1 MRHRRKARPVC
12 KLGVKPHE
20 ESQMNGRNR
29 LWMIAGLLAA
39 SAGMLRAQPTPTIH
53 VESRIV
59 LLDIAATDAQGH
71 AVLDLRPEEFHIYEK
86 NVLQQVRS
94 FEPPSAHA
102 LPADAAG
109 KVLVNSTA
117 DLPKIG
123 EAPITLLLLDELN
136 MKFED
141 EVYERDKLVE
151 WLERQPAVL
160 PQPTALMAVTYDKF
174 EVVRDFTQS
183 RDALVEIL
191 KKHTGGV
198 LWRSESNG
206 RVGSQAS
213 ENMAATLGAL
223 EQVAQAMRGV
233 PGRKNVIWVG
243 NGFPSVNMSDVGR
256 TSNDEIEATLR
267 HLSTVMLHAR
277 VTLSIIGGPL
287 IDFHPA
293 VIETQSDAD
302 IMSAAGLD
310 GLSITEGGVRFSGL
324 APPTGGKAY
333 SNSND
338 ILGELTRS
346 IDGGSQYYT
355 LSYRPSDPS
364 NNPKEY
370 RRIRVEVTRPGVTV
384 QTRDGYF
391 EEAPAP
397 DPTAKVPVQ
406 QLAFDLYGAANSTMT
421 YTDLHVTAKR
431 TGTEDFTL
439 HAAAKDITWR
449 ELPDGRRHADLV
461 ILAAAFSI
469 RGKMIGKQFFTL
481 GSNTEASLAGIAKAS
496 PELQVHFAPPLGTAR
511 IRFVIRDMDGGR
523 VGTADYTP

>member
-1 MRHRRKARPVC
+1 MD
-12 KLGVKPHE
+12 
-20 ESQMNGRNR
+20 GRTGN
-29 LWMIAGLLAA
+29 LLSTRNWVSTTAVA
-39 SAGMLRAQPTPTIH
+39 CLLVSRTLHAQPTSTIH
-53 VESRIV
+53 VESHIV
-59 LLDIAATDAQGH
+59 LLDIAATDSQGH
-71 AVLDLRPEEFHIYEK
+71 GVLDLRPDEFKIYEK
-86 NVLQQVRS
+86 NALQQVRS

-102 LPADAAG
+102 LPADMAG
-109 KVLVNSTA
+109 KLVVNSTA

-123 EAPITLLLLDELN
+123 QAPITLLLLDELN

-141 EVYERDKLVE
+141 EVYERDKLIE
-151 WLERQPAVL
+151 WLGQQPAIL

-174 EVVRDFTQS
+174 EVLRDFTQS
-183 RDALVEIL
+183 RDTLLEIL

-198 LWRSESNG
+198 LWRADSNG

-223 EQVAQAMRGV
+223 EQVSQAMRGV
-233 PGRKNVIWVG
+233 PGRKNVIWIG
-243 NGFPSVNMSDVGR
+243 NGFPSVNLSDVGR
-256 TSNDEIEATLR
+256 TANDEIEATLR

-287 IDFHPA
+287 IDFHPV

-302 IMSAAGLD
+302 ILSSGGFD
-310 GLSITEGGVRFSGL
+310 GLSIAEGGVKFAGL

-333 SNSND
+333 GNSND
-338 ILGELTRS
+338 IAGELTRS
-346 IDGGSQYYT
+346 VDGGSQYYT

-370 RRIRVEVTRPGVTV
+370 RHIRVEVTRPGVTV

-391 EEAPAP
+391 EEPPAP
-397 DPTAKVPVQ
+397 DPTAKIPVQ
-406 QLAFDLYGAANSTMT
+406 QLAFDLYGAANSTMA
-421 YTDLHVTAKR
+421 YTDLHITAQR
-431 TGTEDFTL
+431 AGPEDFTL

-461 ILAAAFSI
+461 ILAMSFSI
-469 RGKMIGKQFFTL
+469 RNKMLAKQFFTL
-481 GSNTEASLAGIAKAS
+481 GSNTDASLAGIAQAT
-496 PELQVHFAPPLGTAR
+496 PELKVHFAPPLGTAR

-523 VGTADYTP
+523 VGTADYIP